1 MERSQKN
8 LITLN
13 YRITGGNIMASDYQ
27 KVREFHKCMDQPMDE
42 MPVKER
48 LDLFTFRFML
58 IQEEFKEFV
67 ESAKFM
73 HTTIDKM
80 NNKESYETAKQE
92 VLKELMDI
100 KYVIDGWCATYGW
113 DADEA
118 FKRVKVQKG
127 PNYKLPDLS
136 DLVNDYIYD
145 PELDDN
151 GLRKDGN

>member
-1 MERSQKN
+1 
-8 LITLN
+8 
-13 YRITGGNIMASDYQ
+13 MASDYQ

-73 HTTIDKM
+73 HTTIDKI

-118 FKRVKVQKG
+118 FKRVHESNMSKLVDGKPFKNEDGKVQKG